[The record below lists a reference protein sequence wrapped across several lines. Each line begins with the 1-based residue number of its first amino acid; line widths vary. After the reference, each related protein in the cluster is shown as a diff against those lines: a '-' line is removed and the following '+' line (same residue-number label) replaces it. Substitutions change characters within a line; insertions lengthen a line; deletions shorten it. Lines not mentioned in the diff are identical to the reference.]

1 MNYYLIKC
9 DANGISIQEF
19 TKERLE
25 KELQKGILDA
35 DGKPLNF
42 MPLLAD
48 DSDRWQYRSLSDNG
62 GNPIIKGD
70 IVVPRAVQVTT
81 RWEI

>member
-1 MNYYLIKC
+1 MNYYLIRC

-35 DGKPLNF
+35 DGKPLDF
-42 MPLLAD
+42 LSLLAD

-62 GNPIIKGD
+62 GNIIIKGD

>member
-35 DGKPLNF
+35 DGKPLDF
-42 MPLLAD
+42 LSLLAD

-62 GNPIIKGD
+62 GNIVIKGD

>member
-1 MNYYLIKC
+1 MNYYLIRC

-25 KELQKGILDA
+25 KELQNGLFDA
-35 DGKPLNF
+35 DGKPLDF
-42 MPLLAD
+42 LSLLAD
-48 DSDRWQYRSLSDNG
+48 DSDRWQYRSLSDIG
-62 GNPIIKGD
+62 GNIIIKGD

>member
-1 MNYYLIKC
+1 MNYYLIRC
-9 DANGISIQEF
+9 DADGISIQEF

-25 KELQKGILDA
+25 TELQRGIFDA
-35 DGKPLNF
+35 DGKPLDF
-42 MPLLAD
+42 LSLLAD

-62 GNPIIKGD
+62 GNIIIKGD
-70 IVVPRAVQVTT
+70 IVVPRTVQITT

>member
-1 MNYYLIKC
+1 MNYYLIRC

-62 GNPIIKGD
+62 GNIIIKGD
-70 IVVPRAVQVTT
+70 IVVPRAIQVTT

>member
-35 DGKPLNF
+35 DGKPLDF
-42 MPLLAD
+42 LSMLAD

-62 GNPIIKGD
+62 GNIIIRGD

>member
-1 MNYYLIKC
+1 MNYYLIRC
-9 DANGISIQEF
+9 DANGIIIQEF

-25 KELQKGILDA
+25 KELQKGLFDA
-35 DGKPLNF
+35 DGKPLDF
-42 MPLLAD
+42 LSLLAD

-62 GNPIIKGD
+62 GNLIIKGD
-70 IVVPRAVQVTT
+70 IVVPRAVKVTT

>member
-1 MNYYLIKC
+1 MNYYLIRC

-35 DGKPLNF
+35 DGKPLDF
-42 MPLLAD
+42 LSLLAD

-62 GNPIIKGD
+62 GNIIIRGD
-70 IVVPRAVQVTT
+70 IVVPRSVQVTT
-81 RWEI
+81 R

>member
-35 DGKPLNF
+35 DGKPLDF
-42 MPLLAD
+42 LSLLAD

-62 GNPIIKGD
+62 GNIIIKGD